1 MTTVPAIRLALMAD
15 ASAIATMSRL
25 YIEQGL
31 GWSWNVPRIEAAIRC
46 DSINVAAIRE
56 YGDLIGFGI
65 MQYGDQTAHLA
76 LLGVRPECRKR
87 GLATRLLSWLE
98 KCADTAGIA
107 RIAVEARSDNP
118 AAIAF
123 YEKQNYTRVGSVPG
137 YYRGLVDAIKFEKNL
152 WVTSDNGSEL

>member
-76 LLGVRPECRKR
+76 LL
-87 GLATRLLSWLE
+87 SWLE

-137 YYRGLVDAIKFEKNL
+137 YYRGLIDAIKFEKNL